1 MAVDNQTITTV
12 QSATGPSFHKAS
24 KPWFYRSVLKRPLDL
39 SLVLLAAP
47 VIIPLIL
54 LLALLVMRDGGNPF
68 YKQARIGRNGQS
80 YRMWKLRSMVVDADE
95 RLQSYLDAN
104 PEARA
109 EWDLTQK
116 LRHDPRVTR
125 FGRLLRACSMDEL
138 PQLWNVVKG
147 EMSLIGPR
155 PMLPEQQVMYPGDAY
170 FRLRPGITGLWQV
183 DGRNRTS
190 FTDRAIY
197 DDRYDRKLSLSSDI
211 GILMRTVSVVLRRTG
226 C

>member
-1 MAVDNQTITTV
+1 MAVDTHSITAAQT
-12 QSATGPSFHKAS
+12 ATGPSFSPAS
-24 KPWFYRSVLKRPLDL
+24 KPWFYRSIVKRPLDL
-39 SLVLLAAP
+39 ALVLLAAP
-47 VIIPLIL
+47 VIVPLIL
-54 LLALLVMRDGGNPF
+54 LLAIFVMRDGGNPF
-68 YKQARIGRNGQS
+68 YTQLRVGRNGRT
-80 YRMWKLRSMVVDADE
+80 YRMWKLRSMVVDADD
-95 RLQSYLDAN
+95 RLQSYLEAN

-116 LRHDPRVTR
+116 LRNDPRVTR
-125 FGRLLRACSMDEL
+125 FGRILRACSMDEL
-138 PQLWNVVKG
+138 PQLFNVVKG

-155 PMLPEQQVMYPGDAY
+155 PMLPEQQAMYSGDAY

-183 DGRNRTS
+183 AGRNRTS

-197 DDRYDRKLSLSSDI
+197 DERYDRQLSMSSDM

>member
-1 MAVDNQTITTV
+1 MFVQQSTAPDNTLCFF
-12 QSATGPSFHKAS
+12 TGDLRAR
-24 KPWFYRSVLKRPLDL
+24 WYREVVKRPLDL
-39 SLVLLAAP
+39 LLVLLMLP
-47 VIIPLIL
+47 VVVPLIL
-54 LLALLVMRDGGNPF
+54 LLALLVMRDGSNPF
-68 YKQARIGRNGQS
+68 YTQLRVGRNGRI
-80 YRMWKLRSMVVDADE
+80 YRMWKLRSMVVDADQ
-95 RLQSYLDAN
+95 RLQTYLDAN

-116 LRHDPRVTR
+116 LCHDPRVTR

-155 PMLPEQQVMYPGDAY
+155 PMLPEQQSMYAGDAY
-170 FRLRPGITGLWQV
+170 FRLRPGMTGLWQV
-183 DGRNRTS
+183 AGRNRTS
-190 FTDRAIY
+190 FTDRAVY
-197 DDRYDRKLSLSSDI
+197 DERYDRQLSLSSDM

>member
-1 MAVDNQTITTV
+1 MAADTHAITTV
-12 QSATGPSFHKAS
+12 QTATGPSFHKAS
-24 KPWFYRSVLKRPLDL
+24 QPWFYRTMLKRPLDL

-54 LLALLVMRDGGNPF
+54 LLAVLVMRDGGNPF
-68 YKQARIGRNGQS
+68 YTQSRIGRNGRT
-80 YRMWKLRSMVVDADE
+80 YRMWKLRSMVVDADA

-116 LRHDPRVTR
+116 LRNDPRVTR

-155 PMLPEQQVMYPGDAY
+155 PMLPEQQAMYSGDAY

-183 DGRNRTS
+183 AGRNRTS

-197 DDRYDRKLSLSSDI
+197 DERYDRQLSLSSDA